1 MVARG
6 YGYYRIVIFSAMFGG
21 YSLYYFNRK
30 TFSFVMPSLV
40 EEIPLD
46 KDDLGL
52 ITSSQS
58 AAYAISKFVSGV
70 LSDQMSARWL
80 FSSGL
85 LLVGLVNVVF
95 SWSSTVPVFA
105 ALWFLNGLAQGL
117 GWPPCGKVLR
127 KWFEPSQFGT
137 WWAILSTSMNLAGG
151 LGPILA
157 TILAQSYSWRSTLAL
172 SGALCVVVS
181 FLCLLLIYNEP
192 VDVGLRNLDSPPSN
206 GKKGSLKEESTLQEL
221 LLSPYLWILSTGYLV
236 VFGVKTCCTDWGQ
249 FFLIQEK
256 GQSALVGSLKEESTL
271 QELLLSPYLW
281 ILSTGYLVVFGV
293 KTCCTDWGQFFLI
306 QEKGQSALVGSSYMS
321 ALEVGGLVGSI
332 AAGYLSDRAMAKAG
346 LSIHG
351 NPRHGLLLFMM
362 AGMTVSMYLLRVT
375 VTSDSPKDAAF
386 WTPALHPLA
395 ELTGF
400 KEHELWIL
408 VLGAVFGFS
417 SYGPIALFGVIANE
431 SAPPNLCGTSHA
443 IVGLMANVGGFLAG
457 LPFSTIA
464 KHYNWNT
471 AFWVAEVICTASTAA
486 FFLLR
491 NIRTKMGRVPKKAE

>member
-1 MVARG
+1 MAARG
-6 YGYYRIVIFSAMFGG
+6 YGYYRAVIFSAMFGG

-40 EEIPLD
+40 EEIHLD

-85 LLVGLVNVVF
+85 LLVGLVNVIF

-117 GWPPCGKVLR
+117 GWPPCGKILR

-137 WWAILSTSMNLAGG
+137 WWAVLSTSMNLAGG

-181 FLCLLLIYNEP
+181 FLCLLLIHNEP
-192 VDVGLRNLDSPPSN
+192 ADVGLRNLDPIPSK
-206 GKKGSLKEESTLQEL
+206 GKK
-221 LLSPYLWILSTGYLV
+221 
-236 VFGVKTCCTDWGQ
+236 
-249 FFLIQEK
+249 
-256 GQSALVGSLKEESTL
+256 
-271 QELLLSPYLW
+271 
-281 ILSTGYLVVFGV
+281 
-293 KTCCTDWGQFFLI
+293 
-306 QEKGQSALVGSSYMS
+306 GSSYMS

-351 NPRHGLLLFMM
+351 NPRHGLLLLMM
-362 AGMTVSMYLLRVT
+362 AGMTASMYLFRVT

-400 KEHELWIL
+400 TEHELWIL

-464 KHYNWNT
+464 KHYSWST
-471 AFWVAEVICTASTAA
+471 AFWVAEVICAASTGA

>member
-1 MVARG
+1 MAARG
-6 YGYYRIVIFSAMFGG
+6 YGYYRAVIFSAMFGG

-40 EEIPLD
+40 EEIRLD

-85 LLVGLVNVVF
+85 LLVGLVNVIF

-117 GWPPCGKVLR
+117 GWPPCGKILR

-181 FLCLLLIYNEP
+181 FLCLLLIHNEP
-192 VDVGLRNLDSPPSN
+192 ADVGLRNLDPIPSK
-206 GKKGSLKEESTLQEL
+206 GKKGSSKEESTLQEL
-221 LLSPYLWILSTGYLV
+221 LLTPYLWVLS
-236 VFGVKTCCTDWGQ
+236 
-249 FFLIQEK
+249 I
-256 GQSALVGSLKEESTL
+256 
-271 QELLLSPYLW
+271 
-281 ILSTGYLVVFGV
+281 GYLVVFGV

-332 AAGYLSDRAMAKAG
+332 AAGYLSDRAMAK
-346 LSIHG
+346 
-351 NPRHGLLLFMM
+351 
-362 AGMTVSMYLLRVT
+362 
-375 VTSDSPKDAAF
+375 
-386 WTPALHPLA
+386 
-395 ELTGF
+395 
-400 KEHELWIL
+400 LWIL

-464 KHYNWNT
+464 KHYSWST
-471 AFWVAEVICTASTAA
+471 AFWVAEVICAASTGA